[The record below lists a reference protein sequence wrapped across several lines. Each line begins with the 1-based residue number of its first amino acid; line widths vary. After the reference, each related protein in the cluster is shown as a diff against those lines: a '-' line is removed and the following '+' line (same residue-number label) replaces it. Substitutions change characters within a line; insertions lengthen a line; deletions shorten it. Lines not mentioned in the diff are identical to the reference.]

1 MADQEALEVLVKT
14 LDSQTR
20 SFRVEPEITVREF
33 KEHIAAAVSIA
44 AEKQRL
50 IYQGRVLQDERRLR
64 EYNVGGKVIH
74 LVEGARKERQQLRHG
89 GHLQSAVGRLLPGRA
104 HQYGPGP
111 GAE

>member
-1 MADQEALEVLVKT
+1 MAEEEPLEVLVKT

-64 EYNVGGKVIH
+64 EYSQWGGGE
-74 LVEGARKERQQLRHG
+74 EGG
-89 GHLQSAVGRLLPGRA
+89 
-104 HQYGPGP
+104 
-111 GAE
+111 

>member
-1 MADQEALEVLVKT
+1 MRLWQICSTTQQEFYRQSCELKG
-14 LDSQTR
+14 
-20 SFRVEPEITVREF
+20 FRVEPEITVREF

-64 EYNVGGKVIH
+64 EYI
-74 LVEGARKERQQLRHG
+74 
-89 GHLQSAVGRLLPGRA
+89 GRLLPGRA